1 MAEQLA
7 RELKADVDGG
17 LLRPPWRYDPYK
29 NIEQSFQQLLDG
41 LGYEEEAALVQYL
54 KTHERRSYATPLQRK
69 SSAPSRMRGD
79 VFACLRSNCACG
91 DRLSTGRRDFCVKH
105 WEREASK
112 EYIAAV
118 GGKFPARRKRS
129 RTNSTVSIDSA
140 NDVRQ
145 LAKGNVVDIRL
156 PALAHN
162 VVGPTCCIGQRQH
175 FIARPH

>member
-1 MAEQLA
+1 MVSEKRLQKWRVVADQLA
-7 RELKADVDGG
+7 RELKSDVDNG

-54 KTHERRSYATPLQRK
+54 KTHERRSYVTPLQRK
-69 SSAPSRMRGD
+69 SSAPARLGRMRGD

-91 DRLSTGRRDFCVKH
+91 DRLSAGRRGFCLKH

-118 GGKFPARRKRS
+118 GGKSPARRRRS
-129 RTNSTVSIDSA
+129 RTKSIAPIDST
-140 NDVRQ
+140 DEVRQ
-145 LAKGNVVDIRL
+145 LVKGR
-156 PALAHN
+156 
-162 VVGPTCCIGQRQH
+162 R
-175 FIARPH
+175 